1 MRKLFVTVFLFIC
14 LSANAVEK
22 KTNFSEEVFENA
34 KASGK
39 TVVVNS
45 YEVWCGTCSKQTKV
59 LDQAEKEFKDIVF
72 LSYEQSK
79 NKNIAQKLGIK
90 FWTTIVVYKGNEEVA
105 RIVGQT
111 DKEIIYSAI
120 QKGIYIMCPICWISG
135 FIAVLFGGS
144 FIATFNHPISWILGF
159 GLIAYSFYKFYE
171 AKKRGERMTNETK
184 KRNKRTIFRFV
195 QGVLMVLM

>member
-1 MRKLFVTVFLFIC
+1 MRKLFITVFLFIC

-45 YEVWCGTCSKQTKV
+45 YEVWCGTCSKQTKI
-59 LDQAEKEFKDIVF
+59 LDQAEKDFKDIVF

-79 NKNIAQKLGIK
+79 NKDTAQRLGIK
-90 FWTTIVVYKGNEEVA
+90 FWTTIVVYKGNDEVA

-111 DKEIIYSAI
+111 DKEINYSAI
-120 QKGIYIMCPICWISG
+120 QKGI
-135 FIAVLFGGS
+135 
-144 FIATFNHPISWILGF
+144 
-159 GLIAYSFYKFYE
+159 
-171 AKKRGERMTNETK
+171 
-184 KRNKRTIFRFV
+184 
-195 QGVLMVLM
+195 

>member
-1 MRKLFVTVFLFIC
+1 MRKLFVTIFLFVC

-45 YEVWCGTCSKQTKV
+45 YEVWCGTCGKQTKI

-79 NKNIAQKLGIK
+79 NKDIAQKLSIE
-90 FWTTIVVYKGNEEVA
+90 FWTTIVVYKGSDEVA
-105 RIVGQT
+105 RIIGQT
-111 DKEIIYSAI
+111 DKEVIYSAI
-120 QKGIYIMCPICWISG
+120 QKGI
-135 FIAVLFGGS
+135 
-144 FIATFNHPISWILGF
+144 
-159 GLIAYSFYKFYE
+159 
-171 AKKRGERMTNETK
+171 
-184 KRNKRTIFRFV
+184 
-195 QGVLMVLM
+195 